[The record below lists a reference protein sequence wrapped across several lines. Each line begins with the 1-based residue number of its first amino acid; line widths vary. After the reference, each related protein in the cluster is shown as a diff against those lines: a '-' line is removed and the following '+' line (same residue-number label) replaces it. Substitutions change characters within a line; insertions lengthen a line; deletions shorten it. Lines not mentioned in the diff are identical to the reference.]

1 MSDPNDFLLG
11 SGGASFSWKEKPL
24 GTTIE
29 GTIARAPEVRQQT
42 DLQTGNPLTWD
53 NGDPKMQLVVALQTT
68 LREDDDDDGV
78 RNLYVKG
85 SKKPESKSLHAAVAG
100 AVQAARAKGLEV
112 GGHLKVTLTGKR
124 PSTTKGFND
133 ANEFAAVYTPA
144 SASYFEAT
152 ASGGQITTDPAPPG
166 FTQQQWDSF
175 NDVQKAALR
184 NVPTAAGTDGPPF

>member
-1 MSDPNDFLLG
+1 
-11 SGGASFSWKEKPL
+11 
-24 GTTIE
+24 
-29 GTIARAPEVRQQT
+29 
-42 DLQTGNPLTWD
+42 
-53 NGDPKMQLVVALQTT
+53 MQLVVALQTT
-68 LREDDDDDGV
+68 LREDDDDDGI

-144 SASYFEAT
+144 SASYFDP
-152 ASGGQITTDPAPPG
+152 ASAPVNNGPADPAPPG

-184 NVPTAAGTDGPPF
+184 NVPATGTDGPPF